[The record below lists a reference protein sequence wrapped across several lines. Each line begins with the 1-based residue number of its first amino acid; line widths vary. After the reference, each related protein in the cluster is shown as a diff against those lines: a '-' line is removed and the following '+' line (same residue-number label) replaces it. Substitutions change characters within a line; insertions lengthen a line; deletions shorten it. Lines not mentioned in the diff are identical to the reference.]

1 MLNQNY
7 SLSLLC
13 IQNLTISPAMIKV
26 TSLDQ
31 FSGFHEIWIQ
41 RRPTWYKD
49 GARTVPP
56 PKKTPCPPKPKHCRA
71 QAFFRGGLILME
83 IKPTKVWGV

>member
-13 IQNLTISPAMIKV
+13 TQNLTISPVMIQV

-41 RRPTWYKD
+41 RWPTWYKD
-49 GARTVPP
+49 GARIVPPP
-56 PKKTPCPPKPKHCRA
+56 PKKTPCPPKPKH
-71 QAFFRGGLILME
+71 FF
-83 IKPTKVWGV
+83 GVA